1 MDDNKDSDCTA
12 GSDEADDLR
21 DDWSSPTEWLD
32 VWIVESFS
40 VPSCAPGITGFS
52 PVDGPTG
59 KRGSR
64 SGFVIRCNGRDLET
78 TNGRIRMGRTIAHEL
93 GHFLG
98 LNHHDDDTNFMFRSN
113 GVNRT
118 DILHGQYLEMTEHG
132 FVERFV
138 P

>member
-1 MDDNKDSDCTA
+1 M
-12 GSDEADDLR
+12 
-21 DDWSSPTEWLD
+21 
-32 VWIVESFS
+32 WIVESFS
-40 VPSCAPGITGFS
+40 GPSCASGITGFS

-59 KRGSR
+59 KGGSR
-64 SGFVIRCNGRDLET
+64 SGFVIRRNGRDLET